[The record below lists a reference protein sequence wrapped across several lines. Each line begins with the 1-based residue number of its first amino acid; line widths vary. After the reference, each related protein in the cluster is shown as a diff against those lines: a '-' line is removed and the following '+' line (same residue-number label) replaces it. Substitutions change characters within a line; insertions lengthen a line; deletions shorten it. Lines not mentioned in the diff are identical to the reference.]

1 MSVEQKDK
9 FLVQFKVGDEDVKL
23 SPSIVRDYLTN
34 GVEVSLPE
42 FKMFAELCKAR
53 KLNPFLKEAYIIKF
67 GNQPAT
73 IVVGKDAILK
83 RAINNKNFNGR
94 EQGIIV
100 LDKNEEVQYRKGT
113 FKLNDDVLVGGWAKV
128 YRKDWEHPTEITVSF
143 DEVAQTKKDG
153 TMNSNWAT
161 KGATMVEKVAL
172 VRALRETFAEELGG
186 MIDESESWSNETLE
200 RQSSQNIKAQKD
212 TFENEAVDAEVV
224 ETEIDF
230 DAV

>member
-1 MSVEQKDK
+1 MNNKTQEK

-73 IVVGKDAILK
+73 IVVGKDAILR

-94 EQGIIV
+94 EQGIIA
-100 LDKNEEVQYRKGT
+100 LDKNGEIHHRKGT
-113 FKLNDDVLVGGWAKV
+113 FKLSDDVLVGGWAKV
-128 YRKDWEHPTEITVSF
+128 YRKDWEYPTEITVSF
-143 DEVAQTKKDG
+143 DEVAQTKRDG
-153 TMNSNWAT
+153 TYNSNWAT

-186 MIDESESWSNETLE
+186 MIDEDEAW
-200 RQSSQNIKAQKD
+200 QNKELNKSDTIKQED
-212 TFENEAVDAEVV
+212 TFVNNVIDAEVE

-230 DAV
+230 AAV